1 MSPTFNEKLIA
12 YLTLISGL
20 AISGV
25 AEYYSIM
32 GLIAIYPSVFWP
44 IVIMG
49 VVLGL
54 GKISGT
60 VWLKQNWEYSPWFL
74 KAYILPAI
82 IALMLI
88 TSLGVFGFLS
98 KAHSD
103 QSLVSGD
110 VQSKIAVYD
119 EKIKTAKD
127 NIDAN
132 RKALKQMDEA
142 VDQVMGRSND
152 EKGADKAVQ
161 IRRGQLKERN
171 RLQAEIQAEQK
182 TISNLT
188 EERAPIAAEVRKVEA
203 EVGPIKYIAHLLYGE
218 NPDANILEKAVIWVT
233 VLIVIVLDPLA
244 VILLLASQYS
254 FQRFRKLEEDP
265 PLLHNTVPLY
275 VADVGENPIEEELK
289 DDLFPTYE
297 EITPTE
303 EKTEEAE
310 KEKSILDQHP
320 YLTKPFD
327 HFTNTTPLVYKPEE
341 NVEINPEPLDAW
353 NKMIEEAEKE
363 IAKEKGDLKEYIVDA
378 ELIDALE
385 GTVNRLQDENT
396 QLQKEIDTLKS
407 QKLSQDVKQ
416 HGYSS
421 DGGVIKVAGNEY
433 SKIEFDRLMSNE
445 YVQNEE
451 QQQSGLWKSLTG
463 KTITEE
469 EYIEQAK
476 KQKDDNTNNPA

>member
-1 MSPTFNEKLIA
+1 MTPSFNDKLIA
-12 YLTLISGL
+12 YLVLISGL

-32 GLIAIYPSVFWP
+32 GLIAIYPAAVIP

-60 VWLKQNWEYSPWFL
+60 IWLKQNWEWSPFFL
-74 KAYILPAI
+74 KAYVLPAI

-161 IRRGQLKERN
+161 IRRAQLKERG

-182 TISNLT
+182 AIAKLN
-188 EERAPIAAEVRKVEA
+188 EERAPIAADVRKVEA

-218 NPDANILEKAVIWVT
+218 NPDANLLEKAVIWVT

-244 VILLLASQYS
+244 VVLLLASQYS
-254 FQRFRKLEEDP
+254 FQRFREQKEEQEVKDWFDRGRERARQLDEEAAQQKVKEESAEGDSPRGTTVVVDTEPPTVTTTTTSTSTIQYQILEE
-265 PLLHNTVPLY
+265 V
-275 VADVGENPIEEELK
+275 E

-297 EITPTE
+297 EITPRP
-303 EKTEEAE
+303 EKPIVE
-310 KEKSILDQHP
+310 SHP
-320 YLTKPFD
+320 YLKTPFV
-327 HFTNTTPLVYKPEE
+327 HFTDMQPLAYRIEIKEEPKILATGVDVVDRPGDYVTPPVEE
-341 NVEINPEPLDAW
+341 T
-353 NKMIEEAEKE
+353 
-363 IAKEKGDLKEYIVDA
+363 
-378 ELIDALE
+378 LE
-385 GTVNRLQDENT
+385 
-396 QLQKEIDTLKS
+396 
-407 QKLSQDVKQ
+407 
-416 HGYSS
+416 
-421 DGGVIKVAGNEY
+421 
-433 SKIEFDRLMSNE
+433 SKIEKYGYSADDNIVRLGNGDVYSREEFDKLKNTS

-451 QQQSGLWKSLTG
+451 QNQSGIWNKVISEQEYRQ
-463 KTITEE
+463 KAEE
-469 EYIEQAK
+469 KLKNELI
-476 KQKDDNTNNPA
+476 NNPNNPT